1 MENLKRLINSSL
13 LFLLLAVLIVSC
25 VKKDDYYKKDSTES
39 NRKQVVEIIGADD
52 LISFARDVK
61 PTNDTFILIDLRRY
75 PNTEAELNQS
85 LTVKL
90 QPDPSL
96 IDDYNTANGTAFVE
110 MPSNAY
116 TLLSD
121 ISNMTFAPGEA
132 IKEVKISV
140 DQSQLDLSEQYALG
154 ISIVDPGTN
163 SIANGSLE
171 NALYQIGVKNK
182 YDGKYTVTGTMVDY
196 SNAGLLGNYPWD
208 VELRTSG
215 PNSVIVWDVAND
227 YVLHQILN
235 GTDWSYYG
243 SFGMEFT
250 FDPNTD
256 EVVSVTNP
264 YGQPSGNGRSAALDP
279 SGTNVWDAPTKNL
292 SVKYWMDQPSVITP
306 HRVSFDELYTYK
318 GPR

>member
-1 MENLKRLINSSL
+1 MV
-13 LFLLLAVLIVSC
+13 FVSC
-25 VKKDDYYKKDSTES
+25 VKKDDYYKKDSAES
-39 NRKQVVEIIGADD
+39 NRKQVVQIIGADG
-52 LISFARDVK
+52 LIQFARDVK

-90 QPDPSL
+90 QLDPTL

-121 ISNMTFAPGEA
+121 ITNITFAPGEA
-132 IKEVKISV
+132 IKEVWISV
-140 DQSQLDLSEQYALG
+140 DQSKLDLSEQYALG
-154 ISIVDPGTN
+154 VGITDPGTN
-163 SIANGSLE
+163 AVVNGSLKD
-171 NALYQIGVKNK
+171 AIYQIGVKNK

-196 SNAGLLGNYPWD
+196 SSASLTANYPWS

-215 PNSVIVWDVAND
+215 PNSVIVWDVEND
-227 YVLHQILN
+227 YVLHPILS
-235 GTDWSYYG
+235 GGAWSYYG

-256 EVVSVTNP
+256 QVVSVTNP
-264 YGQPSGNGRSAALDP
+264 YGQPSSNGRSAALDP
-279 SGTNVWDAPTKNL
+279 SGTNLWEAATKNINI
-292 SVKYWMDQPSVITP
+292 KYWMDQPSVITP